1 MTAPG
6 APALSEGRCW
16 RSLPFLLVWN
26 QRIRY
31 FGTQGGPSSRKS
43 EPQAPRAPRVL
54 VVPPQPAW
62 GPERAGEE
70 GRRLLAGAQWGETEG
85 EGIGGWRRAQAPR
98 PASIPFGSLEGKP
111 PPLPLLFLPP
121 LCLLGALG
129 SRGFSKA
136 QSPRLLLAAQR
147 AQGPASSALGPASP
161 RVFPEGNGGAQ
172 RLASLPA
179 LRRRS
184 RGAV

>member
-1 MTAPG
+1 MGPREGQVAGSRSPKPLELLGCLLFPPNRPG
-6 APALSEGRCW
+6 DPR
-16 RSLPFLLVWN
+16 
-26 QRIRY
+26 
-31 FGTQGGPSSRKS
+31 GP
-43 EPQAPRAPRVL
+43 
-54 VVPPQPAW
+54 
-62 GPERAGEE
+62 GEE

-179 LRRRS
+179 LRGRS